1 MVKPKRKKQVLEDEI
16 AEQCSGG
23 KRLSCPAPLQLPP
36 PSFFKIMLGDF
47 TKVLFIPPKFTY
59 NLIDH
64 VNQNVYLKDCN
75 EQSSKVK
82 VSRINGQLAFQEG
95 WAKFVVDHSINF
107 GEFLVFINVTRAL
120 FFVKIFGISACERVS
135 FGVGSNRETC
145 RKNIFKT
152 ASLESSQFPRSC
164 NGIGASKDEYGT
176 SRKDPEII
184 NDLSNSCK
192 EIIIAQ
198 ANDKGISK
206 SGKEVLNFLQHS
218 HDSASPHNGEAIDV
232 IESLTNITNGQASEE
247 YEQPKI
253 FTVGRNLLARELF
266 KADFD
271 SNLMLRFTRD
281 EKSYGSPIVA
291 CSRPD
296 SNNHIVHHWDVI
308 KHESSAGCSLPS
320 VKKEKYNVMH
330 ASRENIGGF
339 GSTLCDKSLLDTK
352 RKTCQSVHDT
362 LPEED
367 QQVDSCCQRNQN
379 PETAKIEAV
388 NNVKAALLPDS
399 FSFSLTLPSDNWCC
413 LELPHRLPFK
423 GRRKNYE
430 HRIVVL
436 QDPSRRSWPIM
447 YQANNK
453 FTGFLSGWKNFA
465 TSNKLQQGNQCE
477 FFVIPNEIEAA
488 FQVKII
494 RP

>member
-47 TKVLFIPPKFTY
+47 TKVL
-59 NLIDH
+59 
-64 VNQNVYLKDCN
+64 
-75 EQSSKVK
+75 
-82 VSRINGQLAFQEG
+82 
-95 WAKFVVDHSINF
+95 
-107 GEFLVFINVTRAL
+107 
-120 FFVKIFGISACERVS
+120 IFGISACERVS